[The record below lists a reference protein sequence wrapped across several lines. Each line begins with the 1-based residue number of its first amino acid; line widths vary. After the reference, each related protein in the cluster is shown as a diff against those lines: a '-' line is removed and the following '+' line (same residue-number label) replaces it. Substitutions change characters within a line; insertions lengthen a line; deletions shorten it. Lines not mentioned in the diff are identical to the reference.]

1 MSRNLLLGRI
11 TTLNLAKSRLQ
22 SLKDLKIKIK
32 TQESDSS
39 KVDESFDLIQSE
51 YRKAISGSQFI
62 EDSILRERE
71 FGKENLDVFKK
82 IRGKLSKKLAE
93 IFTKEIKLIPIPETS
108 ANKKFPFNFFQKGL
122 KPFLSSKKR
131 INVVGLRGI
140 IGDLGR
146 FQKGLTLEGC
156 SEILERAFTYKNPSL
171 VIIKINS
178 PGGSPVQSELI
189 HNRIKDLA
197 KRNKTKVITIAE
209 DVAASGGYML
219 MCAGDILLA
228 NKSSIVGSIGVISA
242 SFGFK
247 KLIDKVGIK
256 RRVFTKGDRK
266 SFLDP
271 FEEVSK
277 KDINKLI
284 RVQDSIFENFKDLV
298 LKNRKKKIK
307 PSQVFNGEFWTGEQ
321 AKSIGLVDS
330 NEDLNSY
337 IEKNYGKNIR
347 IRHIEG
353 KKSFIKNL
361 LGSKASSVD
370 LIDQLV
376 QAMRE
381 NSLWGRYGL

>member
-1 MSRNLLLGRI
+1 M
-11 TTLNLAKSRLQ
+11 
-22 SLKDLKIKIK
+22 D
-32 TQESDSS
+32 
-39 KVDESFDLIQSE
+39 
-51 YRKAISGSQFI
+51 
-62 EDSILRERE
+62 
-71 FGKENLDVFKK
+71 
-82 IRGKLSKKLAE
+82 
-93 IFTKEIKLIPIPETS
+93 
-108 ANKKFPFNFFQKGL
+108 
-122 KPFLSSKKR
+122 FLSSKKR

-284 RVQDSIFENFKDLV
+284 KVQDSIFENFKDLV

-337 IEKNYGKNIR
+337 IEKNFGKKVR

>member
-1 MSRNLLLGRI
+1 
-11 TTLNLAKSRLQ
+11 
-22 SLKDLKIKIK
+22 
-32 TQESDSS
+32 
-39 KVDESFDLIQSE
+39 
-51 YRKAISGSQFI
+51 
-62 EDSILRERE
+62 
-71 FGKENLDVFKK
+71 
-82 IRGKLSKKLAE
+82 
-93 IFTKEIKLIPIPETS
+93 
-108 ANKKFPFNFFQKGL
+108 
-122 KPFLSSKKR
+122 
-131 INVVGLRGI
+131 
-140 IGDLGR
+140 
-146 FQKGLTLEGC
+146 
-156 SEILERAFTYKNPSL
+156 
-171 VIIKINS
+171 
-178 PGGSPVQSELI
+178 
-189 HNRIKDLA
+189 
-197 KRNKTKVITIAE
+197 
-209 DVAASGGYML
+209 

-228 NKSSIVGSIGVISA
+228 NKSSIVGSIGVISG

-284 RVQDSIFENFKDLV
+284 KVQDSIFDNFKDLV

-337 IEKNYGKNIR
+337 IEKNYGKRIR

>member
-1 MSRNLLLGRI
+1 M
-11 TTLNLAKSRLQ
+11 
-22 SLKDLKIKIK
+22 D
-32 TQESDSS
+32 
-39 KVDESFDLIQSE
+39 
-51 YRKAISGSQFI
+51 
-62 EDSILRERE
+62 
-71 FGKENLDVFKK
+71 
-82 IRGKLSKKLAE
+82 
-93 IFTKEIKLIPIPETS
+93 
-108 ANKKFPFNFFQKGL
+108 
-122 KPFLSSKKR
+122 FLSSKKR
-131 INVVGLRGI
+131 INIVGLRGI

-156 SEILERAFTYKNPSL
+156 SGILERAFTYKNPSL
-171 VIIKINS
+171 VVIKINS

-189 HNRIKDLA
+189 YNRIKDLA

-219 MCAGDILLA
+219 MCSGDTLLA

-284 RVQDSIFENFKDLV
+284 KVQDSIFENFKDLV
-298 LKNRKKKIK
+298 LKSRKKKIK

-337 IEKNYGKNIR
+337 IEKNYGKNVR

-353 KKSFIKNL
+353 KKSFVKNL
-361 LGSKASSVD
+361 FGSNTNSNY

-376 QAMRE
+376 QALKE
-381 NSLWGRYGL
+381 NSLWGRYGF